1 MPLGKI
7 LVVDDDLD
15 IVVYLSSFLEDHDYE
30 LESAGDTNAA
40 LEALDAFEP
49 DLVLVDVMLPGRSG
63 LDLLVTIRKHLRWG
77 EIPIVMVTGSDRVLA
92 DEFKSY
98 LSSHDGIRG
107 PDGVVPKP
115 INQDALLALVRR
127 FIPQD

>member
-1 MPLGKI
+1 MPKGKI

-40 LEALDAFEP
+40 LTALQTFEP
-49 DLVLVDVMLPGRSG
+49 DMVLVDVMLPGKSG
-63 LDLLVTIRKHLRWG
+63 LDLLVTIRKDPRWG
-77 EIPIVMVTGSDRVLA
+77 EIPIVMVTGSDKVLA

-115 INQDALLALVRR
+115 VDQNALLALVRSFTAR
-127 FIPQD
+127 D